1 MTERREARELAL
13 QCLHQ
18 WDQQPDQGRE
28 LSETLILERASDE
41 DVAAYARRILVQF
54 WTHRDEVDGVIEGVA
69 DNWRLARMAVVDRSV
84 LRMAVA
90 EMRYIPS
97 VPPKVSV
104 DEAIELA
111 KRYSTEKSGAFVNG
125 ILDRI
130 LHQEESND
138 GA

>member
-54 WTHRDEVDGVIEGVA
+54 WKHRDEVDGVIEGVA